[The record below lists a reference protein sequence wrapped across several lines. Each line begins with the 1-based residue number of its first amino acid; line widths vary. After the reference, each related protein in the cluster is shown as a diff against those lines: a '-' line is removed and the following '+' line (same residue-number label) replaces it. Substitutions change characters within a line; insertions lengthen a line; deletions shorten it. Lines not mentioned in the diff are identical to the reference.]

1 MSLID
6 VLVVQL
12 DDLRI
17 GLPADVVREI
27 LAATTIAPLPAAPA
41 IVEGVLNVRGL
52 LVPVLDL
59 RTRFGLR
66 AVGVHPDQHF
76 VIANAGAR
84 RVALRVD
91 RALNVTSVAPEA
103 FEAADRVV
111 PGVPHVS
118 ALARLPDGV
127 LVIHDLE
134 RFLSLDEGRDMDE
147 ALSAA
152 GEQAAAATED
162 AG

>member
-12 DDLRI
+12 DALRI
-17 GLPADVVREI
+17 GLPADVVQEI

-41 IVEGVLNVRGL
+41 IVEGVLNVRGV

-59 RTRFGLR
+59 RTRFGMRSVDLD
-66 AVGVHPDQHF
+66 PDQHF
-76 VIANAGAR
+76 VIADAGAR

-91 RALNVTSVAPEA
+91 RALHVMSVAPDA
-103 FEAADRVV
+103 FEAADQVV

-134 RFLSLDEGRDMDE
+134 RFLSLDEARVMDE

-152 GEQAAAATED
+152 GQHAAAATGD
-162 AG
+162 TV